1 MDTGCKS
8 KLGIMKK
15 VWVEMV
21 GTGPQH
27 WQCI

>member
-1 MDTGCKS
+1 MGTGCKS

-15 VWVEMV
+15 VSVEMV

-27 WQCI
+27 WQYI